1 MITEPRKNGKRWP
14 LSFDFISKRSSTWHA
29 FGVGAISLVILGGI
43 KAEPAAAQEMHEIT
57 SLPSDC
63 RSVLPPAMVGTIQ
76 SWQAF
81 ANLEHCDRMKRLRR
95 LSQALPYD
103 QQPRFYETIVPAWR
117 LPAEFGADMP
127 VLRVVF
133 PERSFFDT
141 AEATLRPEA
150 DQVMAIVADSLR
162 REPLDIALF
171 VAGHTDRRGGDNYND
186 ALSIDRADEVAR
198 AIYRRGVN
206 FSTIWRIGFG
216 EDMPLFGGNTETDFS
231 RNRRIEFLF
240 ASRPEVVAAWLAD
253 QQSGDLCQAANSEET
268 NACKAALKFR
278 DDYIAERVTGSEPNR
293 PARKSPKVLRRTT
306 PVAPKAKPPKTVQL
320 NAARTA
326 DIIPKA
332 SQRIRIDPV
341 NRRSIPVRVD
351 L

>member
-1 MITEPRKNGKRWP
+1 MMWAAKEKARRWS
-14 LSFDFISKRSSTWHA
+14 LSCGFIFKKSRTWQI
-29 FGVGAISLVILGGI
+29 ISLGSISLAIMGI
-43 KAEPAAAQEMHEIT
+43 VKTDPAEAQEMREI
-57 SLPSDC
+57 SYLPNDC
-63 RSVLPPAMVGTIQ
+63 RSVLPPAMVGTVQ

-95 LSQALPYD
+95 LSQALPFE

-141 AEATLRPEA
+141 AEAALRPEA
-150 DQVMAIVADSLR
+150 VEIMAIIAASLR
-162 REPLDIALF
+162 REPTDIALF
-171 VAGHTDRRGGDNYND
+171 VAGHTDRRGGENYND
-186 ALSIDRADEVAR
+186 SLSIDRADEVAR

-216 EDMPLFGGNTETDFS
+216 EDMPLFGGNAETDFS

-240 ASRPEVVAAWLAD
+240 ASRPEIISAWLAD
-253 QQSGDLCQAANSEET
+253 QQSTDLCQAANSQET
-268 NACKAALKFR
+268 SACKAALRFR
-278 DDYIAERVTGSEPNR
+278 DDYIAERVSGSEPKR
-293 PARKSPKVLRRTT
+293 LERRLPKVSKKLV
-306 PVAPKAKPPKTVQL
+306 PVAPKAKPQKSVQL
-320 NAARTA
+320 NASRNA
-326 DIIPKA
+326 DVIPKGV
-332 SQRIRIDPV
+332 QRIRIDPV
-341 NRRSIPVRVD
+341 NRRSVPVRVD